1 MTTPGAAAGAATGA
15 GAGAGTGTGA
25 GAGTGEIEHGS
36 RAGVFGPEFAALTL
50 ALLALITVIAFESI
64 AVSTA
69 MPEVAV
75 ELDAVRSYG
84 LAFSVMLTLQLLG
97 IVLAGVWCDRSGAMP
112 SLLSGQVLFALG
124 CGICGS
130 STAFGP
136 FLLGRGI
143 AGLGAGLTFVAGFV
157 VIGRTY
163 PERLRPKVFS
173 VISAAWVLP
182 SLLGPVLAGWV
193 TSTWSWR
200 WVFWM
205 VIAPVVVALVVLLV
219 RQGQIRAGDAGV
231 EPSSRDHRAHARAA
245 RLGLGIAVSAGVM
258 QWGTHDLEMEW
269 SVRTVGGLVGLAGV
283 AVCAPLLLPRGTFA
297 MRRGLP
303 SVMLSRFFLPSAF
316 FGTITYVP
324 LMLTGE
330 RGFSLSEAGIVLAVG
345 SIGWSLGSWIQGRD
359 RFAGHRDRLVSLGGL
374 SLAVGLLAVVAVTHL
389 DLWPWLTALAL
400 AVCGLG
406 MGLGTASL
414 SVLALSLTPAADH
427 GSASSSLQLSDVLG
441 SVIGIAATGAVFA
454 ALHTR
459 AGEDVPVFVTMWL
472 GTAAVA
478 ALVIVAG
485 RRIRA

>member
-1 MTTPGAAAGAATGA
+1 MSDRGGAAVGV
-15 GAGAGTGTGA
+15 GTRDRVGL
-25 GAGTGEIEHGS
+25 
-36 RAGVFGPEFAALTL
+36 FGPEFAALTL
-50 ALLALITVIAFESI
+50 AIVALITVIAFESM

-97 IVLAGVWCDRSGAMP
+97 IVLAGVWCDRSGSLP
-112 SLLSGQVLFALG
+112 SLLVGQVLFAVG
-124 CGICGS
+124 CGICGA
-130 STAFGP
+130 STEFAP
-136 FLLGRGI
+136 FLLGRAV

-157 VIGRTY
+157 VVGRAY
-163 PERLRPKVFS
+163 PAALRPKVFS

-182 SLLGPVLAGWV
+182 ALLGPVLAGWV

-200 WVFWM
+200 WVFWV
-205 VIAPVVVALVVLLV
+205 VIAPVVVALVVV
-219 RQGQIRAGDAGV
+219 VARRGQIQAADTVV
-231 EPSSRDHRAHARAA
+231 EASGRDHRSHVRAA
-245 RLGLGIAVSAGVM
+245 WLGLGIAVSAGVM
-258 QWGTHDLEMEW
+258 QWGTHELEMSW
-269 SVRTVGGLVGLAGV
+269 SPRTVAGLLGLLGM

-303 SVMLSRFFLPSAF
+303 SVMLSRFFLPCAF

-330 RGFSLSEAGIVLAVG
+330 RGFSLARAGTVLAVG

-359 RFAGHRDRLVSLGGL
+359 RFAGSRDRLVSLGGA
-374 SLAVGLLAVVAVTHL
+374 SLALGLLGVVAITHL
-389 DLWPWLTALAL
+389 GWWPWLTAAAL
-400 AVCGLG
+400 AVAGLG

-414 SVLALSLTPAADH
+414 SVLALSLTPPADH

-441 SVIGIAATGAVFA
+441 SVIGIAGTGAVFA

-472 GTAAVA
+472 GTACVA
-478 ALVIVAG
+478 TLVVLAG
-485 RRIRA
+485 RRIRT